1 MSHAVTLKQLR
12 YLVAVADTLHFG
24 KAADAA
30 NISQPSLSAQI
41 QQLEEALGAQLVER
55 TKRRVL
61 LTPAGTEVTAR
72 ARRILA
78 EVRDLSD
85 SVQGKAAPLAGDLRL
100 GVIPTVGP
108 YLLPRVLPS
117 LRRTY
122 PDLRLY
128 LREDQTER
136 LAERLKSGDL
146 DALLLAMPVNEP
158 SFEVEPL
165 FDESFVVAL
174 PAGHPLA
181 ARNQVTESDLGG
193 EHVLL
198 LEEGHCFREQALAV
212 CNNTRLRDRERE
224 SFAATSLDTL
234 REMVA
239 SRIGITLLPALSV
252 TGASAPSGSIEIRP
266 FAPPC
271 PSRRIAL
278 VWRREAARDAE
289 FRILAQFLR
298 DNLPLGAEA
307 VG

>member
-1 MSHAVTLKQLR
+1 
-12 YLVAVADTLHFG
+12 
-24 KAADAA
+24 
-30 NISQPSLSAQI
+30 
-41 QQLEEALGAQLVER
+41 
-55 TKRRVL
+55 
-61 LTPAGTEVTAR
+61 
-72 ARRILA
+72 
-78 EVRDLSD
+78 
-85 SVQGKAAPLAGDLRL
+85 
-100 GVIPTVGP
+100 
-108 YLLPRVLPS
+108 
-117 LRRTY
+117 
-122 PDLRLY
+122 
-128 LREDQTER
+128 
-136 LAERLKSGDL
+136 
-146 DALLLAMPVNEP
+146 
-158 SFEVEPL
+158 
-165 FDESFVVAL
+165 VAL

-181 ARNQVTESDLGG
+181 ARNQVTESDLSG

-212 CNNTRLRDRERE
+212 CNTPRSRDRERE

-271 PSRRIAL
+271 PSRRVAL